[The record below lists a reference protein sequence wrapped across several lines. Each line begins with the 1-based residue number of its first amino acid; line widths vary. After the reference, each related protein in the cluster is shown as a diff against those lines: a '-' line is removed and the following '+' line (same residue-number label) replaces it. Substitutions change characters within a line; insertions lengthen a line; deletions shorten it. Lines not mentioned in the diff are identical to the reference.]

1 MASNNQGSDGT
12 RERTVQQGRLHTGDD
27 DGDAGSAS
35 WLVRSIL
42 MVVGFVA
49 LVWGLLSVLSL
60 SVERVATGLTV
71 ALLAFTGA
79 TVALLLG
86 SFLLGTGL
94 LVHQSGT
101 AALAWTDGIGQR
113 FAPTDATRRK
123 AAAAGVLLLV
133 HGTLALLG
141 ISAMLSLMAA
151 GTSIDPG
158 TIRRLTEMAFAAWI
172 IDAVVLA
179 VASGLVASYLLS
191 LRRDLA
197 FSEPLGATGFVVYAI
212 MDAVGVFLFVLVFS
226 VQFRQAGGVLLV
238 AGLLELLVVPIVG
251 IAAFALLVWTG
262 VRMRRLAPGPYPQPR
277 PLVPVYPYLTYPGWT
292 PVLAYPAPAPAPSDP
307 EVPPPPP
314 EPAA

>member
-1 MASNNQGSDGT
+1 MASGIEQVEGIQ
-12 RERTVQQGRLHTGDD
+12 ERTVQQGRLHTG
-27 DGDAGSAS
+27 GGLVAAGSAS

-141 ISAMLSLMAA
+141 ISAMISLMAA

-158 TIRRLTEMAFAAWI
+158 TIRRLTETALAAWI
-172 IDAVVLA
+172 IDAVILA

-212 MDAVGVFLFVLVFS
+212 LDAVGVFLFVLVFS
-226 VQFRQAGGVLLV
+226 IQFNQAGGVLLV

-262 VRMRRLAPGPYPQPR
+262 ARMRRLAPGPYLQPR
-277 PLVPVYPYLTYPGWT
+277 PLGPVYPYYAYPGW
-292 PVLAYPAPAPAPSDP
+292 PLALAYAAPAPSDP

-314 EPAA
+314 EPAD